1 MAPVPGPGD
10 GFLFPGDLFTEKV
23 PTLQNFPAVEVQRQD
38 LPFHRQRVGDAN
50 LDVYKSEIFS
60 LS

>member
-1 MAPVPGPGD
+1 MNSIQAPQRR
-10 GFLFPGDLFTEKV
+10 T